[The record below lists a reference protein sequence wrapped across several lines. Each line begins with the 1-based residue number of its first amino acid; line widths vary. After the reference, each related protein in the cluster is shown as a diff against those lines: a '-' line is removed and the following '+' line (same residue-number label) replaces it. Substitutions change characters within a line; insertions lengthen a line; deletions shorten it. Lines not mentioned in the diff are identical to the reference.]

1 MKRFKKKPSQSTLI
15 RILTQMAKTLDEL
28 LAEVKTIHSTNG
40 IPQEINDSV
49 TAAVNNV
56 VPGLVTTAVN
66 NSTAALQSQLA
77 DTNTLVTTLIDQ
89 LANGDVGGAAT
100 TAQSIATATAPAV
113 DTGEAAGTAAS

>member
-1 MKRFKKKPSQSTLI
+1 
-15 RILTQMAKTLDEL
+15 MAKTLDEL